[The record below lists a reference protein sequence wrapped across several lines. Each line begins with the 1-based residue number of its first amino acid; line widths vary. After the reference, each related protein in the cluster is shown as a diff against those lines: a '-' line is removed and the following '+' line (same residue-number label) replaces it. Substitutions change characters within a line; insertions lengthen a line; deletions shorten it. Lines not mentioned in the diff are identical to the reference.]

1 MNPSHSIPLP
11 QQPHPPFA
19 SPEEALACAERY
31 FEAQTSE
38 EEEFALKCFAAS
50 AEAEAD
56 PRFDELRAVM
66 GLAAVGRRIN
76 AQTSSVCT
84 AGMQPSVR
92 LEPSAQTRT
101 RRPVLRLVRTFSA
114 AAACVAVVAGASMLF
129 LHREPECVAYIGGQ
143 RTTDPQQVTLA
154 MHRSMEQMG
163 QTADV
168 PTVEN
173 QLNEMFQQLDQE
185 SEKQ

>member
-1 MNPSHSIPLP
+1 MNTSHSIPIP
-11 QQPHPPFA
+11 QQSHPPFA

-38 EEEFALKCFAAS
+38 EEEQALRRFAAS

-56 PRFDELRAVM
+56 ARFDELRAVM
-66 GLAAVGRRIN
+66 GLAAVGRRVYGS
-76 AQTSSVCT
+76 TSS
-84 AGMQPSVR
+84 
-92 LEPSAQTRT
+92 TRT
-101 RRPVLRLVRTFSA
+101 DKVKPTVRIEHSERKHARRPVLKLVRTFSA
-114 AAACVAVVAGASMLF
+114 AAACVAVAAGISMF
-129 LHREPECVAYIGGQ
+129 LQNREPECVAYIGGH

-154 MHRSMEQMG
+154 MHRSMEQMSR
-163 QTADV
+163 TADV

>member
-1 MNPSHSIPLP
+1 MNQTHSIQITPKS
-11 QQPHPPFA
+11 HPPFA

-38 EEEFALKCFAAS
+38 EEELALRCFAAS

-66 GLAAVGRRIN
+66 GLAAVGRRVYGST
-76 AQTSSVCT
+76 ASVHT
-84 AGMQPSVR
+84 DRVKPTVR
-92 LEPSAQTRT
+92 IELSERKRA
-101 RRPVLRLVRTFSA
+101 RRPVLKLVHTLSA
-114 AAACVAVVAGASMLF
+114 AAACVAVVAGISMF
-129 LHREPECVAYIGGQ
+129 LQNREPECVAYIGGH

-154 MHRSMEQMG
+154 MHRSMAQMSR
-163 QTADV
+163 TAAA

-173 QLNEMFQQLDQE
+173 QLNEMFQQLEQK